1 VLRRFLMD
9 TLILI
14 IVGLVVGAGASLIFR
29 SAGSML
35 VDIGV
40 GVAGAFVGGFIF
52 RVTGLHTQCGG
63 FAGTIVVG
71 FAGAVVLL
79 GGLHLFRRV
88 RPKV

>member
-1 VLRRFLMD
+1 MD

-14 IVGLVVGAGASLIFR
+14 FVGLVAGAGVSLIFR

-35 VDIGV
+35 VDIVV
-40 GVAGAFVGGFIF
+40 GVAGAFVGGLIF
-52 RVTGLHTQCGG
+52 FHVTGLHTQCGG

-88 RPKV
+88 RPKKV